1 MARSAGNQ
9 IAVIGLGRFGS
20 SMAVELERRGCEVLA
35 IDHHP
40 RRTQQF
46 ADELTHV
53 ATVDSTDDEALRQLG
68 VDEVQRAVVAIGTD
82 LEASVLTTSVLADF
96 AVPHIW
102 AKATS
107 RQQARI
113 LERVGAEHVV
123 LPEHD
128 MGERLAHLV
137 TGRMLDYIQVEQDF
151 AMAKT
156 RSPAEAVGRRLDEAR
171 LRTKYG
177 ITIVGIK
184 RPGEDFT
191 YATADTVLQD
201 GDTVI
206 VSGKPA
212 QIERFA
218 DVAR

>member
-1 MARSAGNQ
+1 V
-9 IAVIGLGRFGS
+9 VIGLGRFGS

-35 IDHHP
+35 VDHRP
-40 RRTQQF
+40 RLTQQF

-68 VDEVQRAVVAIGTD
+68 VHEAQRAVVAIGTD
-82 LEASVLTTSVLADF
+82 LEASILTTSLLSDF
-96 AVPHIW
+96 GIPHIW

-107 RQQARI
+107 RQHGRI
-113 LERVGAEHVV
+113 LDRVGAEHVV
-123 LPEHD
+123 LPEYD
-128 MGERLAHLV
+128 MGERVAHLV
-137 TGRMLDYIQVEQDF
+137 TGRMLDYIQVERDF
-151 AMAKT
+151 ALAKT
-156 RSPAEAVGRRLDEAR
+156 PGPAEALGRRLDEAR

-177 ITIVGIK
+177 ITIVGVK
-184 RPGEDFT
+184 RPGQDFT
-191 YATADTVLQD
+191 YATADTVLEE

-218 DVAR
+218 DVG